1 MLLYI
6 VRLERT
12 STEDDTILR
21 TEASITKMYEKM
33 EMDLTNSFISFEIIK
48 KYPWEY
54 QAFLE
59 KIADFLV
66 EGVYW
71 TELINGIQ
79 FNDIKEIELKK
90 KVHHFRSYSVCSEL
104 DYVQSC
110 WENSCLQNPDKLIPA
125 FKVKIED
132 HAGIPS
138 IRKLKT
144 LNCFMEHERDNSL
157 LQIENIEAHQ
167 SYLSLSFTKENV
179 ITQIQP
185 QII

>member
-1 MLLYI
+1 
-6 VRLERT
+6 
-12 STEDDTILR
+12 
-21 TEASITKMYEKM
+21 M

-66 EGVYW
+66 EERVYW

-79 FNDIKEIELKK
+79 FNDIKVVESKK
-90 KVHHFRSYSVCSEL
+90 EVHHFRSYSVCSEL

-138 IRKLKT
+138 TRILKT

-157 LQIENIEAHQ
+157 LQIENIEAPHI
-167 SYLSLSFTKENV
+167 YH
-179 ITQIQP
+179 
-185 QII
+185 